1 MLVPKWSGYPDL
13 RGRVKEEGLPKGMRR
28 SSQGGRSIWV
38 SRGGRFREGDRDGEP
53 EPPKCSGKP
62 GKTGAECP
70 LGLAVWGAGTLASVV
85 LGSGGDGGRDGRCR
99 GGNET

>member
-38 SRGGRFREGDRDGEP
+38 SREVGFGRGTVMESLSLPNALGNLVR
-53 EPPKCSGKP
+53 P
-62 GKTGAECP
+62 GLSAH
-70 LGLAVWGAGTLASVV
+70 
-85 LGSGGDGGRDGRCR
+85 
-99 GGNET
+99 